1 MQLYLAVTPELV
13 ESALTLTPH
22 LAHAAFRVSA
32 DGTLLSRPLPPRL
45 RGGLAVIQC
54 DTPFPESA
62 APALSRELL
71 RLCLQ
76 RDFRGIVPDGFTR
89 ATAAHRSLCA
99 ALDALCSRYGRRLYV
114 PPCCADE
121 APHAAVL
128 VCTALSGGT
137 LRELLRD
144 AIQRFG
150 ARRIALDLQRL
161 MMEFPLPCPSGE
173 GAPLTPQELRQR
185 MTGRSIY
192 YCDSLCARYFTR
204 SEDGK
209 TRFVLFDDAD
219 TLRRKM
225 TLAEELGITEGFL
238 MWPEVCDIAPALF
251 AKKKEGEP

>member
-1 MQLYLAVTPELV
+1 MQLYLAVTPDHV
-13 ESALTLTPH
+13 ENALALTPH
-22 LAHAAFRVSA
+22 LAHAAFRVTR
-32 DGTLLSRPLPPRL
+32 DGGLLCGTLPPRL
-45 RGGLAVIQC
+45 RGGLAVVQC

-71 RLCLQ
+71 QLCLQ

-89 ATAAHRSLCA
+89 ATAAHRTLCA

-137 LRELLRD
+137 LRELLGN

-150 ARRIALDLQRL
+150 THRIALDLQRL

-173 GAPLTPQELRQR
+173 GAPLSSQELRQR
-185 MTGRSIY
+185 MAGRSVY

-209 TRFVLFDDAD
+209 TRFVLFDDTD

-225 TLAEELGITEGFL
+225 ALAEELGITEGFL
-238 MWPEVCDIAPALF
+238 MWPEVADIAGELF
-251 AKKKEGEP
+251 SKKKEGEP